1 MRAWVIRSTGGLER
15 LELAQVP
22 DPPSTL
28 RSTDV
33 RVALRAAALNHLDL
47 FVVRGLPHEYQFP
60 HILGGD
66 GAGVVAAVG
75 PDVRSVRPG
84 DRVMINPGIADYDD
98 AMYDPFEYFVF
109 RDKDG
114 LLKRDFN
121 TPLGNVNY
129 HIPCHARVQNV
140 GQKTRELLEQVPD
153 TTISTIE
160 RCSGHDGT
168 WGIKSEFYAGSMKIG
183 RPVFRRMSDGDPDY
197 VSSDCPIAGRRILE
211 GIEQEGN
218 TRAHK
223 EHPLTLLRIAYG
235 LPDA

>member
-1 MRAWVIRSTGGLER
+1 MPK
-15 LELAQVP
+15 LELG
-22 DPPSTL
+22 D
-28 RSTDV
+28 
-33 RVALRAAALNHLDL
+33 LRAVEKLKDNNIPLLLEFARAGYAILTAVPSCTLM
-47 FVVRGLPHEYQFP
+47 FKQELPLIFP
-60 HILGGD
+60 D
-66 GAGVVAAVG
+66 D
-75 PDVRSVRPG
+75 PDVHAV
-84 DRVMINPGIADYDD
+84 AD
-98 AMYDPFEYFVF
+98 AMYDPFEYLVF

-153 TTISTIE
+153 TRISTIE

-168 WGIKSEFYAGSMKIG
+168 WGIKSEFYDGSMKIG
-183 RPVFRRMSDGDPDY
+183 LPVFRRMNDGDPDY

-235 LPDA
+235 LPAA